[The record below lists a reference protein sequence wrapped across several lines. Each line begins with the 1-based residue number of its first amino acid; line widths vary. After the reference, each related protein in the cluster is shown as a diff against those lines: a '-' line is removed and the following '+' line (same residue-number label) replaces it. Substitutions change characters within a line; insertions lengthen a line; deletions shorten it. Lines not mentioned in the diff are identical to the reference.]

1 MGDVGAFP
9 DAAWTLM
16 PTGVCAD
23 SAVAVIVVHRR
34 ERGMADSSGVM
45 RVLGSLAVLL
55 AVLVT
60 AVGVL
65 LGRAGGTVDIS
76 FEIAK
81 GLISL
86 IVAIIVTGFVTFL
99 LNRHSQDRA
108 RREERV
114 KTLTGAL
121 QELKAAYEEVNQTR
135 FLLGT
140 SPTPKTF
147 MEQIPAIGR
156 ARARLQRVQRERFI
170 LDTQVEALAQSML
183 DYLSRLGQEY
193 RDNHPDVLRDALL
206 EEAAYNSVRSGKATD
221 LNLVSLDKT
230 KYPVV
235 FALTDHDS
243 WRADDFHTSY
253 RNAKELLHDWINR
266 DV

>member
-1 MGDVGAFP
+1 
-9 DAAWTLM
+9 
-16 PTGVCAD
+16 
-23 SAVAVIVVHRR
+23 
-34 ERGMADSSGVM
+34 
-45 RVLGSLAVLL
+45 
-55 AVLVT
+55 
-60 AVGVL
+60 
-65 LGRAGGTVDIS
+65 
-76 FEIAK
+76 
-81 GLISL
+81 LISL

-99 LNRHSQDRA
+99 LNRHSQERA

-121 QELKAAYEEVNQTR
+121 QELKAADEEVSQTR

-147 MEQIPAIGR
+147 MEQMPAIGR

-170 LDTQVEALAQSML
+170 LDTQVEALAQAML
-183 DYLSRLGQEY
+183 DYLGRLGQEY

-206 EEAAYNSVRSGKATD
+206 EEAACNSVRSGRASE
-221 LNLVSLDKT
+221 LNLVRLDKT

-235 FALTDHDS
+235 FALTDHDD
-243 WRADDFHTSY
+243 WRAGDFHTSY
-253 RNAKELLHDWINR
+253 RNAKKLRHEWINR